1 MNVKTCVPNVV
12 LALVLLVAAGRDVL
26 GQQPPSEQGQPS
38 LADVPLK
45 IAVIDLD
52 IIRRDAAVV
61 RDIRQ
66 QLGRY
71 RARFQADIQKEE
83 EEVRNADQELAR
95 QRAILAPE
103 TFAEARRKFK
113 QRLAEAQRMVQQRKQ
128 ALDKSRSEA
137 MGEVNRNLNQVV
149 ADIAREN
156 SLTFILRRG
165 QTVLWPKSLDIT
177 AKVLEQ
183 LNAKLP
189 LLNVP
194 EPEPPKPD
202 Q

>member
-189 LLNVP
+189 SLNVP

>member
-1 MNVKTCVPNVV
+1 MCPQRRAGAR
-12 LALVLLVAAGRDVL
+12 ALGRGGSRRPL

-189 LLNVP
+189 SLNVP